1 MLCNAQGCMKV
12 TLPPMARLHR
22 EIGKLG
28 GNVRHGLAK
37 AKARAAEEAKKP
49 KVTKKDAKDYDR
61 MFEERNKIKRPQVAE
76 DPSKKLSN
84 EEMSRRTEEDITE

>member
-1 MLCNAQGCMKV
+1 MKV

-37 AKARAAEEAKKP
+37 AKARARRSSLEAIEAAAADGMHLY
-49 KVTKKDAKDYDR
+49 TYCS
-61 MFEERNKIKRPQVAE
+61 I
-76 DPSKKLSN
+76 
-84 EEMSRRTEEDITE
+84 